1 MGRKL
6 PVIRGD
12 GSLRKDGSHVR
23 IHPADVQGRFQRVR
37 TLVFAALIIFYLALP
52 WIRIDGDPLVFLDI
66 PGRRFFLFGG
76 VFGAQDGWL
85 LVFVLLGVA
94 LTLVGVTAVWGRVWC
109 GYACPQTVFLEGV
122 FRNIERWIEGNAAAR
137 RKLDAAPLSPKKAL
151 KKLTKHVLFLLVALL
166 VAHVFVSLFV
176 SLPTLVQMVQSPPS
190 ENPIPFAWMAAM
202 TLIMY
207 GNFAWFREQLCLVIC
222 PYGRLQSALI
232 DDESLVIGY
241 DERRGEPRG
250 KVSDPNA
257 GDCINCFRCV
267 DVCPTGIDI
276 RNGLQMECIGCAAC
290 IDACDEIMQKVNRPT
305 GLIRYDSLNGLAG
318 EPTKRFRPRVAAYL
332 AIGIA
337 LTSVGILAAQKRTA
351 FEANLLRLPGPPF
364 VVEGDT
370 VRNMFNVHI
379 TSKSADPMRVELRA
393 TAPSSEV
400 SLALDRVDLEPFSDK
415 RITVVVQVPKNR
427 ASPPDQLTLEACSET
442 ECKKAS
448 ASIQLPA
455 SW

>member
-1 MGRKL
+1 MARKL
-6 PVIRGD
+6 PVVRGE

-23 IHPADVQGRFQRVR
+23 IHPADVRGRFQRVR
-37 TLVFAALIIFYLALP
+37 ALVFAVLIVFYLALP

-94 LTLVGVTAVWGRVWC
+94 LTLVGVTAVWGRIWC

-122 FRNIERWIEGNAAAR
+122 FRRIERWIEGPATER
-137 RKLDAAPLSPKKAL
+137 RKLDAAPLTLAKAAKKVA
-151 KKLTKHVLFLLVALL
+151 KHTLFILVAAL

-176 SLPTLVQMVQSPPS
+176 SMPSLLSMMQSPPS
-190 ENPIPFAWMAAM
+190 ENIIPFLWMVAM

-222 PYGRLQSALI
+222 PYGRLQSALV

-241 DERRGEPRG
+241 DEKRGEPRG
-250 KVSDPNA
+250 KASDPNA

-276 RNGLQMECIGCAAC
+276 RNGLQMECVACAAC
-290 IDACDEIMQKVNRPT
+290 VDACDEIMVKVDRPI
-305 GLIRYDSLNGLAG
+305 GLIRYDSLKGLAG
-318 EPTKRFRPRVAAYL
+318 EYQKRFRPRVAAYL

-337 LTSVGILAAQKRTA
+337 LISVGMLAAQKRIS

-364 VVEGDT
+364 VVEGDSA
-370 VRNMFNVHI
+370 RNMFNIHV
-379 TSKSADPMRVELRA
+379 TSKSADPMVVKLTTDAADADVSLASDRVEL
-393 TAPSSEV
+393 
-400 SLALDRVDLEPFSDK
+400 EPFEDK
-415 RITVVVQVPKNR
+415 RITVIVQVPKGL
-427 ASPPDQLTLEACSET
+427 ASPPDKLRLDACTET
-442 ECKKAS
+442 ECKKAA

-455 SW
+455 TW